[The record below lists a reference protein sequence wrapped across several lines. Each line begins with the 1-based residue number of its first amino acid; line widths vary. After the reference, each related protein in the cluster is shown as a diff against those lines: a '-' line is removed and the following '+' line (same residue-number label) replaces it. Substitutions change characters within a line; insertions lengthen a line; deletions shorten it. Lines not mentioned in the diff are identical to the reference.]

1 MFRILTGVAVA
12 AFTAVIGLA
21 SSIPAAAQDYPN
33 RPIRIISPF
42 PPGGG
47 NDVVARIMA
56 DALTPRLGQQV
67 VVENRPGA
75 SGMIGSEYVA
85 KSPPDGYTLL
95 SAAVDCLT
103 MIPAL
108 KTDMAYDAEKFTY
121 LAKIS
126 ENAMV
131 LTVPSQMQA
140 KSLAEFIAYAKANPS
155 KIRYGTNGVGA
166 AAHLATELFM
176 KHTGTKLMHVAY
188 KGMANAMND
197 VLGAHIDFVMLTP
210 VAIAPHVQSDKL
222 RFMAFTGPERH
233 PSIPNVPTLKELGFP
248 LATVTVWYGLAGPPN
263 MPAPIAEKLQKEIAA
278 ALADPAVR
286 QKLTA
291 AGSTVAPVIG
301 ENYRKLVIGE
311 INQWKEIA
319 KAENIVYPN

>member
-1 MFRILTGVAVA
+1 MFRIRTGVAVA
-12 AFTAVIGLA
+12 ALAAVIGLA
-21 SSIPAAAQDYPN
+21 VSLPAAAQDYPSK
-33 RPIRIISPF
+33 PIRIISPF

-75 SGMIGSEYVA
+75 SGLIGSDYVA
-85 KSPPDGYTLL
+85 KAAPDGYTLL
-95 SAAVDCLT
+95 SAAVDALS

-108 KTDMAYDAEKFTY
+108 KADMPYEAESFTF
-121 LAKIS
+121 LAKVS

-131 LTVPSQMQA
+131 LTVPSQMPIA
-140 KSLAEFIAYAKANPS
+140 NLNEFIAHAKQNPG
-155 KIRYGTNGVGA
+155 KVRYGTNGVGA

-176 KHTGTKLMHVAY
+176 KHTSTKLMHVAY

-222 RFMAFTGPERH
+222 KLIAFTGAERH
-233 PSIPNVPTLKELGFP
+233 ASLPNVPTMKELGFP
-248 LATVTVWYGLAGPPN
+248 LATVSVWYGLAGPGN
-263 MPAPIAEKLQKEIAA
+263 MPAAITDRLTKEIAA
-278 ALADPAVR
+278 VLADPAIR
-286 QKLTA
+286 QKLAA

-301 ENYRKLVIGE
+301 SAFRQMVIDE
-311 INQWKEIA
+311 IKQWKEIA
-319 KAENIVYPN
+319 KAENIVFPN